1 MVRDKKTSEDTANE
15 SAGGAS
21 DEQATNSGPEGTASL
36 EEQVAKLKSELLYQH
51 AELENFKRRTQKRYE
66 DALRY
71 ANEPIA
77 KDLLSVLDNLERSL
91 EHAGAEDMNSF
102 TEGIKQIAEQL
113 RGILST
119 HGIEEVNAEGEK
131 FDPNL
136 HEALAQV
143 PGNEDGV
150 VVGVHEKGYTLHGRL
165 LRPAKVLVSKL
176 AT

>member
-102 TEGIKQIAEQL
+102 TEGIKQIA
-113 RGILST
+113 
-119 HGIEEVNAEGEK
+119 
-131 FDPNL
+131 
-136 HEALAQV
+136 
-143 PGNEDGV
+143 
-150 VVGVHEKGYTLHGRL
+150 
-165 LRPAKVLVSKL
+165 
-176 AT
+176 

>member
-1 MVRDKKTSEDTANE
+1 MVREKKTSEEN
-15 SAGGAS
+15 AS
-21 DEQATNSGPEGTASL
+21 DKEGAIT
-36 EEQVAKLKSELLYQH
+36 EEQEKKPQGDGNTPAEDEVAKLKSELLYQH

-77 KDLLSVLDNLERSL
+77 KELLAVLDNLERSL
-91 EHAGAEDMNSF
+91 EHAGAEEMSSF
-102 TEGIKQIAEQL
+102 TKGIKQIAEQL
-113 RGILST
+113 RGILSA
-119 HGIEEVNAEGEK
+119 HGVEEVTAEGVK
-131 FDPNL
+131 FDPNV

-143 PGNEDGV
+143 PGNEDGI